1 MWSGSGAI
9 HSEHTAEAKGAG
21 RAQTVAGWWMEAGE
35 GLFARRRF
43 DARESV
49 LDYAFMNGV
58 NGEKVDHLN
67 EEERW
72 LRYPA
77 LPGNPEGTGKYL
89 LKIGNGRLYLDAL
102 KQEVESIQGAQGI
115 RRTTSDNDRCGLG
128 GKANTNPG
136 KQNARFKGSKIIA
149 TRVIRIGEEI
159 FVPYRRSYK
168 FGQIVVDEERC
179 GWGVVGRR
187 FYRDMG

>member
-1 MWSGSGAI
+1 MRGDSRAVHLEHAAQTAGAR
-9 HSEHTAEAKGAG
+9 
-21 RAQTVAGWWMEAGE
+21 RAQAGDNRGGGRPICAKTVCGKTRHI
-35 GLFARRRF
+35 GLC
-43 DARESV
+43 
-49 LDYAFMNGV
+49 L
-58 NGEKVDHLN
+58 H
-67 EEERW
+67 ERGKW
-72 LRYPA
+72 GKSRSPHCGGTLAEMYPA
-77 LPGNPEGTGKYL
+77 LPGNPEGAGKYL
-89 LKIGNGRLYLDAL
+89 LQVGSGSLYLDAL
-102 KQEVESIQGAQGI
+102 KQNEGSI
-115 RRTTSDNDRCGLG
+115 RRGGRSRGLEERCGLG